1 MIPSK
6 DVDVEKRPSGSPPRG
21 RAGKDEE
28 DKSAHVHAHVHD
40 DEDDEDDHRDDGGN
54 DAQLHPERTLS
65 NVDAPVVPPPIL
77 DDHGDGTE
85 VEFKPPGG
93 PLRAW
98 MQVFAAHL
106 INTMTWGYAGTFGVY
121 QLHYTQSLGLP
132 AAQVSWIGSVQVFLT
147 FAVCAPS
154 GRLVDAGYAREAA
167 IVGCSLAVLGTFM
180 TSLAT
185 AYWQIFLAQ
194 GICTGLGLGIAFMPA
209 LSVTSSYFRKNR
221 AFALSVS
228 TAGTSVGSVIFPA
241 TVQYLTP
248 KVGFPWAVRC
258 AAFIALVNSVAA
270 CLMLRPYLPPR
281 KAGPWVEWTAF
292 RELPYMLFALGSFL
306 NFYAIY
312 TGLFFVSQRTHSTCM
327 RGCVTHSIQINSFA
341 RNVIGFSTTD
351 SVSLLLITNALGIP
365 TRPVAGYLASNHFGP
380 INTYSVATFF
390 VGVGF
395 FSWIGVTTRAGMY
408 VFCVFWGI
416 VIAANQGVFVG
427 ALASL
432 TKDPRKMGTR
442 FGMIETLSS
451 FATVAGPPTAGA
463 LIDRAGGSHLSAQIW
478 AGVFMTAGATIFMSS
493 RIAATGWKWRAKI

>member
-1 MIPSK
+1 MDTAMIPSK
-6 DVDVEKRPSGSPPRG
+6 DVDAEKRPAPGPLP
-21 RAGKDEE
+21 ADHAEE
-28 DKSAHVHAHVHD
+28 DNHHHN
-40 DEDDEDDHRDDGGN
+40 DEDLRANDD
-54 DAQLHPERTLS
+54 AATAHPERTMS
-65 NVDAPVVPPPIL
+65 NVDAPVVPPPAL
-77 DDHGDGTE
+77 DDNAD
-85 VEFKPPGG
+85 EFKPPGG
-93 PLRAW
+93 RLRAW
-98 MQVFAAHL
+98 TQVLAAHL

-121 QLHYTQSLGLP
+121 QLHYTEALRLP
-132 AAQVSWIGSVQVFLT
+132 ASQVSWIGSVQVFLT

-167 IVGCSLAVLGTFM
+167 AAGCFLAVLGTFM

-194 GICTGLGLGIAFMPA
+194 GVCTGLGLGIAFMPA
-209 LSVTSSYFRKNR
+209 LSVTSSYFRHNR

-228 TAGTSVGSVIFPA
+228 TAGTSVGSVVFPA

-248 KVGFPWAVRC
+248 QVGFPWAVRC

-281 KAGPWVEWTAF
+281 KTGPLIEWTAF
-292 RELPYMLFALGSFL
+292 RELPYVLFALGSFL

-312 TGLFFVSQRTHSTCM
+312 TGLFF
-327 RGCVTHSIQINSFA
+327 INSFA
-341 RNVIGFSTTD
+341 RNIIGFSTTD
-351 SVSLLLITNALGIP
+351 SVSLLLINNALGIP
-365 TRPVAGYLASNHFGP
+365 TRPFAGYLASSHFGP
-380 INTYSVATFF
+380 INTYTVATFF

-408 VFCVFWGI
+408 AFSVFFGI
-416 VIAANQGVFVG
+416 AISANQGVFVG

-463 LIDRAGGSHLSAQIW
+463 LIDRSGGSHRPAQIW
-478 AGVFMTAGATIFMSS
+478 AGVFMTAAASIFATS
-493 RIAATGWKWRAKI
+493 RIAAGGWKWKVKL

>member
-40 DEDDEDDHRDDGGN
+40 DEDDDDDHRDDGGN

-85 VEFKPPGG
+85 VE

-270 CLMLRPYLPPR
+270 CLMLRPYLPRARPVLD
-281 KAGPWVEWTAF
+281 GF

-312 TGLFFVSQRTHSTCM
+312 TGLFF
-327 RGCVTHSIQINSFA
+327 INSFA